1 MPAVAYPTQFTP
13 VDSRIPDSC
22 TPELMS
28 PPRNGR
34 EMVPEGLATCQC
46 PGGTSCTDAQSTS
59 CDCTGAGSCDAA
71 ICGGEID
78 PDVCDVPPC
87 QKHEM
92 AAACP
97 TGCFFT
103 SQVDSTEGTTI
114 WNLLITLVL
123 FTLPG
128 VLSGMKENKCLSI
141 LYLILMILYTVGT
154 LLGALAMAIISSH
167 CSDQREL
174 TQAELEMYEEGHF
187 CECESRE
194 LLWRS
199 CWSRSL
205 SPACLARRV
214 NRPVVSRHLDHLPGH
229 PDWDRRGGGC
239 EYGLL
244 LRPGQRFRLR
254 LTRMR
259 RTRNPVCA
267 TSNFLVRDAR
277 QGRGEHRMP
286 RRVPAQLRLDGRTH
300 PSHPLPQPPQL
311 ASPGALLERRLELA
325 HRLCPTRT
333 HRRWPLPDGFLPA
346 ESGSPVPPSRR

>member
-46 PGGTSCTDAQSTS
+46 PGGTSCTDAQLTS

-103 SQVDSTEGTTI
+103 AQVDSTEGTTI

-128 VLSGMKENKCLSI
+128 VLSGMK
-141 LYLILMILYTVGT
+141 VR
-154 LLGALAMAIISSH
+154 A
-167 CSDQREL
+167 
-174 TQAELEMYEEGHF
+174 
-187 CECESRE
+187 
-194 LLWRS
+194 
-199 CWSRSL
+199 
-205 SPACLARRV
+205 AR
-214 NRPVVSRHLDHLPGH
+214 PLPNFV
-229 PDWDRRGGGC
+229 
-239 EYGLL
+239 L
-244 LRPGQRFRLR
+244 RLR
-254 LTRMR
+254 IDESSR
-259 RTRNPVCA
+259 RTSACRSS
-267 TSNFLVRDAR
+267 T
-277 QGRGEHRMP
+277 
-286 RRVPAQLRLDGRTH
+286 
-300 PSHPLPQPPQL
+300 
-311 ASPGALLERRLELA
+311 
-325 HRLCPTRT
+325 
-333 HRRWPLPDGFLPA
+333 
-346 ESGSPVPPSRR
+346 

>member
-1 MPAVAYPTQFTP
+1 
-13 VDSRIPDSC
+13 
-22 TPELMS
+22 
-28 PPRNGR
+28 
-34 EMVPEGLATCQC
+34 MVPEGLATCQC
-46 PGGTSCTDAQSTS
+46 PGGTSCTDAQLTS

-103 SQVDSTEGTTI
+103 AQVDSTEGTTI

-128 VLSGMKENKCLSI
+128 VLSGMKVRCSPAVAQFRSVSENRRIEQENKCLSI
-141 LYLILMILYTVGT
+141 IYLILMILYTVAAIIRAA
-154 LLGALAMAIISSH
+154 ALAFTSSH
-167 CSDQREL
+167 CSDHREL

-214 NRPVVSRHLDHLPGH
+214 NRPVVSRHLDHVPAGH
-229 PDWDRRGGGC
+229 PDWDRRRGGC
-239 EYGLL
+239 KYGLL
-244 LRPGQRFRLR
+244 LLR
-254 LTRMR
+254 
-259 RTRNPVCA
+259 A
-267 TSNFLVRDAR
+267 
-277 QGRGEHRMP
+277 
-286 RRVPAQLRLDGRTH
+286 
-300 PSHPLPQPPQL
+300 
-311 ASPGALLERRLELA
+311 
-325 HRLCPTRT
+325 
-333 HRRWPLPDGFLPA
+333 
-346 ESGSPVPPSRR
+346 